1 MSNQMS
7 PHDTDADT
15 DVLAPRGT
23 KRCAQCAE
31 DIKVEAI
38 KCRYCGSI
46 IGEGTLG
53 RTWYRST
60 TERKIAGVCGGL
72 AREFGISVTI
82 LRLAFLLS
90 ALIGGGMGVIIY
102 LVLWVVMPTRPDTD
116 SALTDAS
123 ESGR

>member
-1 MSNQMS
+1 MSTEL
-7 PHDTDADT
+7 PARPT
-15 DVLAPRGT
+15 R
-23 KRCAQCAE
+23 RCPECAE
-31 DIKVEAI
+31 DIKAEAV

-46 IGEGTLG
+46 GGERSLA

-60 TERKIAGVCGGL
+60 TDRKLAGVCGGL

-90 ALIGGGMGVIIY
+90 AFFGGGMGIIIY

-116 SALTDAS
+116 VALTDAT
-123 ESGR
+123 EREH